1 MEILKFGDS
10 PSPKRSNNGGRKP
23 GAMIIAGVLV
33 AMMGMSTT
41 LAGTITIGTN
51 NRVEFGQGIVNTAAC
66 DDAITVTPGA
76 SFTNTGSNS
85 DTFTV
90 TTLTLSGVEAA
101 ATTNC
106 LGKYLTVKAYAGS
119 SGTAMTWDTS
129 GTDAL
134 YIKFRVPSTGGNTS
148 SNWSAESGSASV
160 GFSTTTNWTGSTA
173 SVTITSFEL
182 ANSVSRFTVESSDS

>member
-66 DDAITVTPGA
+66 DDSITVTPGA

-101 ATTNC
+101 ASTNC

-134 YIKFRVPSTGGNTS
+134 YIKFKVPSTGADTS
-148 SNWSAESGSASV
+148 SNWSVESGSASV
-160 GFSTTTNWTGSTA
+160 GFSTTTGWTGA
-173 SVTITSFEL
+173 NGSVTITSFSL
-182 ANSVSRFTVESSDS
+182 LNSVSRFTVESSDS